1 MILLLTRTH
10 VNIEGEPIK
19 SEVKNDGNNGWD
31 FSGDRP
37 FYRSGRFM
45 DVTKWC
51 ERNGQKV
58 MNQIKSY
65 LIVILALMPL
75 LTGLT
80 SSIKAQEPVTAQR
93 LENLL
98 ISGME
103 RGIKGDYQGA
113 ITIFSQVITLDAQAV
128 EAYYNRGIAY
138 FRMNQPQKAI
148 ADFNTTIE
156 LNPNHAEAYWER
168 GKTYLILSQKEKAIQ
183 DFETALDLF
192 EEQGNQVAYRWV
204 ESQLADLKDRQ
215 Q

>member
-1 MILLLTRTH
+1 
-10 VNIEGEPIK
+10 
-19 SEVKNDGNNGWD
+19 
-31 FSGDRP
+31 
-37 FYRSGRFM
+37 
-45 DVTKWC
+45 
-51 ERNGQKV
+51 